1 MPRYIDAID
10 ADELIRRTAELEAVA
25 LEQVAKY
32 EPSEDHENWKVWS
45 AILTER
51 TAFKYDLIDA
61 PIVDAVEV
69 VRCKDCKW
77 YKESK
82 YSEIRPMRFCYRL
95 RNNDGVRVG
104 YNWDENDFCSY
115 GERREDAKIN

>member
-1 MPRYIDAID
+1 MPKYIDAID

-25 LEQVAKY
+25 LKQVSKY
-32 EPSEDHENWKVWS
+32 EPSKDPVLWNRWT

-115 GERREDAKIN
+115 GERKEDAKIN